1 MSAAQ
6 FTLSVMSPEKDLFEG
21 DVTEV
26 VFTTPKGRLGV
37 MAGHAPMVVA
47 ISAGVMEILVGDEW
61 KIAAVGQG
69 FSEIAY
75 DRAEFYLDTA
85 EWADD
90 IDAVRAKLALERA
103 AIRLHSTVSR
113 QQYLRTQA
121 AMSRALARLKAVESS
136 AMHKTQTGSK

>member
-1 MSAAQ
+1 MIPAQ
-6 FTLSVMSPEKDLFEG
+6 LSLSVMSPEKDLFEG

-26 VFTTPKGRLGV
+26 VFSTPLGRLGV

-47 ISAGVMEILVGDEW
+47 ISAGIMEILIDEEW

-75 DRAEFYLDTA
+75 DRAEFYLDSA
-85 EWADD
+85 EWAED
-90 IDAVRAKLALERA
+90 IDALRAKQALERA
-103 AIRLHSTVSR
+103 AVRLQNAANR

-121 AMSRALARLKAVESS
+121 SISRALARLKAVESND
-136 AMHKTQTGSK
+136 MRQNKTRK